1 VPRPFLPL
9 APILLL
15 LALMAGCSSLSIG
28 YGQAPRLLA
37 WWVDDYL
44 DLDRAQQAQA
54 DAALQQ
60 LHAWHRREELPHWQA
75 LLRQAQ
81 RDAQGGLDAAELRR
95 LEERLDASLRR
106 SLRQAA
112 PLAQALLAGLA
123 ERQWQGLQRQ
133 LDEKLDEWRER
144 EADDPDGRQ
153 RARRYVRGL
162 SNWLGDLTPAAEQ
175 EAHAQAL
182 GWPRSDAALWRE
194 RAARRALIVD
204 GLRAWSRG
212 EHEAGVEL
220 LMAAS
225 ARVPQRLGPAEQAQ
239 RQRKLDSLSQVLALQ
254 PPAEPRRRWA
264 KWLSDLESLQGES

>member
-1 VPRPFLPL
+1 MPRPFLPL
-9 APILLL
+9 APLLLL

-37 WWVDDYL
+37 WWVDDHL

-81 RDAQGGLDAAELRR
+81 RDAQGGLDAPELRR
-95 LEERLDASLRR
+95 LEEGLDASLRR

-144 EADDPDGRQ
+144 
-153 RARRYVRGL
+153 
-162 SNWLGDLTPAAEQ
+162 
-175 EAHAQAL
+175 
-182 GWPRSDAALWRE
+182 
-194 RAARRALIVD
+194 
-204 GLRAWSRG
+204 
-212 EHEAGVEL
+212 
-220 LMAAS
+220 
-225 ARVPQRLGPAEQAQ
+225 
-239 RQRKLDSLSQVLALQ
+239 
-254 PPAEPRRRWA
+254 
-264 KWLSDLESLQGES
+264 